1 MKQCSTCLIFKE
13 LDQFRLLKNKY
24 RQSYCL
30 ECEKAKSRE
39 WAKNNR
45 AKATET
51 ARKYRQSNP
60 EQHAEAVK
68 RYNKAHPEKRRKT
81 HRTYIANTKMKDL
94 NFKLDCS
101 VRSRLGTAL
110 KDNAKSGSAVSDLG
124 CSIPELKEHIEK
136 QWQEGMSWDNWTLDG
151 WHIDHIKPLAA
162 FDLTDT
168 IQFKQAV
175 HYTNLQPLWAEANLS
190 KGKK

>member
-1 MKQCSTCLIFKE
+1 MKKCKRCLIDKS
-13 LDQFRLLKNKY
+13 LDQFRLMGKY
-24 RQSYCL
+24 HQSYCKK
-30 ECEKAKSRE
+30 CESLNHCE
-39 WAKNNR
+39 WAKENR
-45 AKATET
+45 KQATET
-51 ARKYRQSNP
+51 ARKYRQANP

-81 HRTYIANTKMKDL
+81 HNTYIAKRKLKDF
-94 NFKLDCS
+94 NFKLACA

-110 KDNAKSGSAVSDLG
+110 KDNAKSGSAVTDLG

-151 WHIDHIKPLAA
+151 WHIDHIKPLAS
-162 FDLTDT
+162 FDLTDLT
-168 IQFKQAV
+168 QFKAAV

>member
-81 HRTYIANTKMKDL
+81 HRTYIANRKMKDL
-94 NFKLDCS
+94 NFKLACS

-151 WHIDHIKPLAA
+151 WHIDHIKPLAS
-162 FDLTDT
+162 FDLTDLT
-168 IQFKQAV
+168 QFKAAV